1 MIQGLPAN
9 EYGPRIMPLIIWSP
23 PDLSSIWKSL
33 TTGGGARKSGVR
45 HWCHLCPG
53 TGNKI

>member
-23 PDLSSIWKSL
+23 QDLSSIWKSL